1 MATLS
6 KEDVNRLTGMYADRL
21 TRNARYRVE
30 DMAELVGSEVW
41 RGASERHRDFI
52 KAQVREGAFKLLR
65 DAGFPPDVIR
75 RIKERKA

>member
-41 RGASERHRDFI
+41 RGASETHRDFI
-52 KAQVREGAFKLLR
+52 KAQVREGAFNLLR